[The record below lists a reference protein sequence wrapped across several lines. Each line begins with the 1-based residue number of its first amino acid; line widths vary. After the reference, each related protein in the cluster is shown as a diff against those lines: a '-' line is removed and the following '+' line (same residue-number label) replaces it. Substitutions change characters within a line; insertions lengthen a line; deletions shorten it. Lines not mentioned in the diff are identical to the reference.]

1 MNLPSVNSTAVMS
14 EQDYYAIER
23 KLKSAIKKAE
33 KKFKSTPIL
42 DHKINAGRALKEAR
56 EELRQHRLRYYDFVQ

>member
-1 MNLPSVNSTAVMS
+1 MS

-23 KLKSAIKKAE
+23 KLKSAITRAE
-33 KKFKSTPIL
+33 KKFKTTPIL
-42 DHKINAGRALKEAR
+42 DQKINLGRTLKAAR

>member
-1 MNLPSVNSTAVMS
+1 MS

-23 KLKSAIKKAE
+23 KLESAIKKAE
-33 KKFKSTPIL
+33 KKFKTTPIL
-42 DHKINAGRALKEAR
+42 EQKINLGRALKSAR